1 MSYVVEQKI
10 RGHIYLY
17 EVQAYWDSEKKQSRQ
32 KRRYLGKKDIAS
44 GELIPPRHQA
54 QVIEEQAPPQVYDV
68 GHLYLLKTLAQR
80 CKLTSSLQMAFGA
93 QSEVLLSLAYY
104 QISESKAFHLYPHWQ
119 TECWPEGLAAMS
131 SQRISDLLLRLSQQN
146 GQINSFFKTF
156 ARQHGPLKGAWLDI
170 TSLSSYATTNSWVE
184 WGYNRDGDDLPQV
197 NLGILMGY
205 PAHLPFFYQLYPGS
219 IADVS
224 TLHNVVLQAQDL
236 EIPVDTWVM
245 DRGFFSQHNIC
256 HMMEQSL
263 SFVTAMPM
271 RLNET
276 KRLMSV
282 SQASLRSPAHCFCLG
297 KDVLFYNDTSCHV
310 GTLALRAC
318 VYLNEKRRADEMANF
333 IERLQSIEN
342 TIQNITFTDKDMIM
356 EWLDQQWKGCETYF
370 KVTLQKEGKA
380 LLKRKKKALSERMNL
395 MGKMILLTNRK
406 DLSPQELLKQYRE
419 KDRIEKVFDTLKN
432 DIHEGRLRTHG
443 TQRMQGK
450 MFVTFLA
457 LILYSALS
465 NTIQSHKLLQKYTV
479 QEIMLE
485 LKKIRLF
492 ITKSAHKPL
501 LSEISKK
508 QRAILD
514 AFNLNPNDL
523 SLLNPGI

>member
-1 MSYVVEQKI
+1 
-10 RGHIYLY
+10 
-17 EVQAYWDSEKKQSRQ
+17 
-32 KRRYLGKKDIAS
+32 
-44 GELIPPRHQA
+44 
-54 QVIEEQAPPQVYDV
+54 
-68 GHLYLLKTLAQR
+68 
-80 CKLTSSLQMAFGA
+80 
-93 QSEVLLSLAYY
+93 
-104 QISESKAFHLYPHWQ
+104 
-119 TECWPEGLAAMS
+119 
-131 SQRISDLLLRLSQQN
+131 
-146 GQINSFFKTF
+146 
-156 ARQHGPLKGAWLDI
+156 
-170 TSLSSYATTNSWVE
+170 
-184 WGYNRDGDDLPQV
+184 
-197 NLGILMGY
+197 
-205 PAHLPFFYQLYPGS
+205 
-219 IADVS
+219 
-224 TLHNVVLQAQDL
+224 
-236 EIPVDTWVM
+236 
-245 DRGFFSQHNIC
+245 
-256 HMMEQSL
+256 
-263 SFVTAMPM
+263 
-271 RLNET
+271 
-276 KRLMSV
+276 
-282 SQASLRSPAHCFCLG
+282 
-297 KDVLFYNDTSCHV
+297 
-310 GTLALRAC
+310 
-318 VYLNEKRRADEMANF
+318 
-333 IERLQSIEN
+333 
-342 TIQNITFTDKDMIM
+342 
-356 EWLDQQWKGCETYF
+356 
-370 KVTLQKEGKA
+370 
-380 LLKRKKKALSERMNL
+380 